1 MLKPIRKTTRKLT
14 VVNPEFRAD
23 QPEDIGNQRHIEA
36 VVSLRESSVITMASH
51 GLLSADQVA
60 AAWRFR
66 HAAELMRQVGSGSN
80 AEPRI
85 PGTRKPDDI
94 AERRLSA
101 AGDMRTAKHLLGA
114 HGFNLVTLV
123 CAEGFH
129 IRDLYQ
135 TRRERDTATDMLKI
149 HLSALASVWR
159 C

>member
-1 MLKPIRKTTRKLT
+1 MLKTKTTRKIT
-14 VVNPEFRAD
+14 VANPEFRAD
-23 QPEDIGNQRHIEA
+23 RPEDMSNRRHIEA
-36 VVSLRESSVITMASH
+36 VVSLRESSVVTMASH

-66 HAAELMRQVGSGSN
+66 HAYDQTMGVGSGSN
-80 AEPRI
+80 VEPRVV
-85 PGTRKPDDI
+85 GTRKPDDI

-114 HGFNLVTLV
+114 HGFNLVTLI

-129 IRDLYQ
+129 IRDIYKA
-135 TRRERDTATDMLKI
+135 RRERDTATDMLKI